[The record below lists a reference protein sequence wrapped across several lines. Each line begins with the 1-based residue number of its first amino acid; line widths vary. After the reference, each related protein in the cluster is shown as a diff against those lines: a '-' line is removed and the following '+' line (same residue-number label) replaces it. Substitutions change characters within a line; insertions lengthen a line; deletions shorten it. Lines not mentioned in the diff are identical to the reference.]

1 MVCLRHISFWHFFH
15 IRPCPEPSELS
26 QLYLKPSSLTCP
38 EHSLNPTSRNLP
50 EPLSETSP
58 EPASN
63 PPTQPC
69 EPFPRPGPGTSRNN
83 FPKTLCFSQG
93 RTFLQPTNTPE
104 PSPHARTHPRA
115 APKALD
121 CWGKKTF
128 TVFSLGLLFRPSF
141 SASASGNLRVA
152 NSSNK
157 GIDKW
162 NSLKTNGRNSRNA
175 SRKMPNFETEIRCAE
190 LLKKPTI

>member
-1 MVCLRHISFWHFFH
+1 MVCLRQISFWHFFH

-26 QLYLKPSSLTCP
+26 QLYLKPSSLWNLLQICP

-69 EPFPRPGPGTSRNN
+69 EPFVRPGPGTLSGQNLPPTYQHPR
-83 FPKTLCFSQG
+83 TL
-93 RTFLQPTNTPE
+93 PTRQNTPQSCSE
-104 PSPHARTHPRA
+104 SLR
-115 APKALD
+115 LL
-121 CWGKKTF
+121 GKKNHSP
-128 TVFSLGLLFRPSF
+128 FSLLGLLFRPSF